1 MQVTN
6 EDYESCNPA
15 SPIAVYASGSDT
27 ITLER
32 PDNFY
37 FLCGAPGHCQAG
49 QRVEI
54 LATLPTPDDSF
65 TSPSPTPS
73 ASPADAMSPSS
84 ALSSGPALHFSEL
97 GLGVTMFVLSTL
109 LVREPYRVVVRAFK
123 TYFLSFCLQRVYNS
137 SEGLELCF
145 EEKPGFREY
154 AGMTVHFQGADFVVQ
169 ASYMYLHNTEKGYFC
184 VAMLP
189 STEGTVWSGHGSNK
203 AHALYM
209 ILSRDNSSLLPR
221 TAQRT
226 DFYLS
231 ICVML

>member
-1 MQVTN
+1 MALGKSPLICLVMIALCGVCFGAVYRVGDSNGWTSRGLVDYNEWASTKDFHVGDTLTFSYDNQFHNVMQVTN

-54 LATLPTPDDSF
+54 LATLPTPDDSC
-65 TSPSPTPS
+65 TGPSPTPS

-97 GLGVTMFVLSTL
+97 GLGVTI
-109 LVREPYRVVVRAFK
+109 VVIRAFE
-123 TYFLSFCLQRVYNS
+123 TYFLSFCLQRVYIR
-137 SEGLELCF
+137 L
-145 EEKPGFREY
+145 K
-154 AGMTVHFQGADFVVQ
+154 D
-169 ASYMYLHNTEKGYFC
+169 
-184 VAMLP
+184 
-189 STEGTVWSGHGSNK
+189 
-203 AHALYM
+203 
-209 ILSRDNSSLLPR
+209 
-221 TAQRT
+221 
-226 DFYLS
+226 
-231 ICVML
+231 